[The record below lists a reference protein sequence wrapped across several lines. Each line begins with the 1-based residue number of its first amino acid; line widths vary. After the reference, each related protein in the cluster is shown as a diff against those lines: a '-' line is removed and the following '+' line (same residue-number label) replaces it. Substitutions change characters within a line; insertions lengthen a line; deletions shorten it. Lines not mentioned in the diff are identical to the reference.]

1 MYIISVIIIIYLLR
15 RGVLLPKGVISVNIN
30 IFKPVIHYVQKN
42 MTKYMTRGD
51 QRAGYIVKGWYHNC

>member
-30 IFKPVIHYVQKN
+30 MFKPVIH
-42 MTKYMTRGD
+42 MFRKYD
-51 QRAGYIVKGWYHNC
+51 KIHDKGGSKGRVYY